1 MKGIRYSTEQKFRI
15 LRGAKGSGKTIKQV
29 CRGHQI
35 SEQNLY
41 RWKRAFGMLEN
52 RDLNM
57 GANGFWP
64 DAADNSFLPPPHTGN
79 LHNWAMAF
87 MRVDLPHPFSPTR
100 KVTGQRN
107 SRSS

>member
-41 RWKRAFGMLEN
+41 RWKRAFGMLEIDQARQLEELQRENARLKGMLADGMLGKSYEPSRGRFQAKN
-52 RDLNM
+52 RC
-57 GANGFWP
+57 
-64 DAADNSFLPPPHTGN
+64 
-79 LHNWAMAF
+79 
-87 MRVDLPHPFSPTR
+87 
-100 KVTGQRN
+100 
-107 SRSS
+107 